1 MAVTELALLHFKA
14 QENPSVKTG
23 LVQAQ
28 QAQEEHSKHK
38 VRFLRQ
44 VKDPSCFYLLAGWE
58 SLETHIAQRPSTFAI
73 PFEAPIIAI
82 GRYFIEVSKKEE
94 FNTVFKAIISH
105 LATTAI
111 TPFSYC
117 GAWRIDKEG
126 EDEEYVFF
134 SGWKE
139 IQNYADFERSEV
151 SEDIGKVNELVR
163 GVEVKH
169 VHVQK

>member
-14 QENPSVKTG
+14 QEDPSVKTG

-38 VRFLRQ
+38 VHFLRE
-44 VKDPSCFYLLAGWE
+44 VKDPSRFYLLAGWD
-58 SLETHIAQRPSTFAI
+58 SLETHIAQQVHYQGQLVQLADLVGVDWMFHLDADPSTFAI

-82 GRYFIEVSKKEE
+82 GRYFIEASNEE
-94 FNTVFKAIISH
+94 KFNTVFKAIISH

-111 TPFSYC
+111 TPFSCC
-117 GAWRIDKEG
+117 GAWRIDKG

-134 SGWKE
+134 SVWKE
-139 IQNYADFERSEV
+139 I
-151 SEDIGKVNELVR
+151 
-163 GVEVKH
+163 
-169 VHVQK
+169 